1 MHIEQK
7 KLCVEFAMRKK
18 RGPTALNDERVALA
32 VGSVELPANFDK
44 LFSRPNTFVNI
55 SFRCQVDDAL
65 VECENAVKDGIVEI
79 SILDSRRA
87 SEKSS
92 TGRGRIMSDSLRFNY
107 KCVENRMRA
116 HLRYMQCIEKSFG
129 ADDETTE
136 QNKRLYAH
144 NVEAMLDNV
153 QSFLEESIPS
163 ARATATSRKHASY
176 AILSEESDDSEI
188 EDMCR
193 RVGEIT
199 TDSEA
204 ERCVALS
211 SGIIGGDRESQFV
224 LSDDD

>member
-1 MHIEQK
+1 
-7 KLCVEFAMRKK
+7 MRRK
-18 RGPTALNDERVALA
+18 RTSSAPKDERATLA
-32 VGSVELPANFDK
+32 VRSIELPVDFDK

-92 TGRGRIMSDSLRFNY
+92 AGRGRIMSDSLRFNY

-116 HLRYMQCIEKSFG
+116 YLRYMQCIKKSFD

-136 QNKRLYAH
+136 QNKRLYAR
-144 NVEAMLDNV
+144 NVESMIDNV
-153 QSFLEESIPS
+153 QSFLDESIPS
-163 ARATATSRKHASY
+163 ARATDARRKHASY
-176 AILSEESDDSEI
+176 AILSEESDDSDI